1 MKIDHQDAGWR
12 RARRAVC
19 ASRAGLAEE
28 TLCSASPCSRAPA
41 GRGWR
46 LRLPT
51 GRLACGRNPGLRA
64 ASLPGPRAAPSRRH
78 RPGRGRASRPRA
90 AAAPALRGPAP
101 PPQDVH
107 GFLSRPRHACCGEGR
122 RPQRKHA
129 KTGAPGAALAPRGLP
144 TLRTHLR
151 FPPQAWPACP
161 RQAAPRWAS
170 SPAVVGCSRS
180 AKAALPRSA
189 EGTRAAAENRE
200 RLLGASGD
208 GGGGQGQAALP
219 SSAAS
224 PLTGHQRRSL
234 PVTPRLSNLCP
245 QGHLCPPGDQGEG
258 WFLEGQ
264 GFPRRPLK
272 PRLGLDMA
280 A

>member
-170 SPAVVGCSRS
+170 SAAVVGCSRS

-189 EGTRAAAENRE
+189 EGTRAAAENR
-200 RLLGASGD
+200 GATSGSFGGM
-208 GGGGQGQAALP
+208 GGGARARLP
-219 SSAAS
+219 S
-224 PLTGHQRRSL
+224 P
-234 PVTPRLSNLCP
+234 PRL
-245 QGHLCPPGDQGEG
+245 
-258 WFLEGQ
+258 
-264 GFPRRPLK
+264 
-272 PRLGLDMA
+272 PRL
-280 A
+280 

>member
-151 FPPQAWPACP
+151 FPPQACPACP

-170 SPAVVGCSRS
+170 SPAVVGCSAQRKQPS
-180 AKAALPRSA
+180 LGLRRGHGATLRT
-189 EGTRAAAENRE
+189 GE
-200 RLLGASGD
+200 RLLGASGEW
-208 GGGGQGQAALP
+208 GGGPGPGCPPLLGCLASNRP
-219 SSAAS
+219 SAE
-224 PLTGHQRRSL
+224 
-234 PVTPRLSNLCP
+234 VTPCHP
-245 QGHLCPPGDQGEG
+245 QT
-258 WFLEGQ
+258 
-264 GFPRRPLK
+264 
-272 PRLGLDMA
+272 
-280 A
+280 